1 MHEKFAFG
9 AVVAKDF
16 TTVAAVV
23 SPTERVERL
32 AASAAFGCFSVE
44 LPCHAVLF
52 LLDLFGGE
60 RCHLFCL
67 LDTVI
72 GQFFC
77 WYTYLVLIFFLFFFL
92 KSWLTLQKTR

>member
-67 LDTVI
+67 DTVI
-72 GQFFC
+72 GQFFVDTRT
-77 WYTYLVLIFFLFFFL
+77 WYLFFFCFFCL